1 MDKEES
7 MKKREE
13 ELYADCTEEERELFR
28 WVREEQEALEA
39 MGLGGG
45 LEGLMER
52 LDSGK
57 SEIIGFEIEEM
68 DECSLGE

>member
-1 MDKEES
+1 
-7 MKKREE
+7 
-13 ELYADCTEEERELFR
+13 
-28 WVREEQEALEA
+28 
-39 MGLGGG
+39 LGGG